1 MASLKLISLFFAYW
15 MTLFIGTMFLVFIL
29 FFVGNFFDIRQ
40 TIAYF
45 NSSTEQFMVSAWW
58 ICLIIAIVLVYKN
71 RKRVAN

>member
-1 MASLKLISLFFAYW
+1 MANLKLIGLFFAYW
-15 MTLFIGTMFLVFIL
+15 MTLFVGTMFLVFIL
-29 FFVGNFFDIRQ
+29 FFVGNFFDIHQ